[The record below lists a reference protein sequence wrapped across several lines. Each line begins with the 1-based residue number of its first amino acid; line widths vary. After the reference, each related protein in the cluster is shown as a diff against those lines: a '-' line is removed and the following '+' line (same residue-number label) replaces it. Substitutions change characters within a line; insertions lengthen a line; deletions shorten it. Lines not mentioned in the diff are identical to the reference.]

1 MNNIFFQVG
10 SLLDL
15 LGVPSHLYMIAD
27 FKEDD
32 KMMGEITSIL
42 DKTFTKDD
50 LEQMLMG
57 KDDGEPVV
65 DVGQMEKLLEED
77 MDVTLGENVI
87 EVVKKEEK
95 KELTPEEV
103 NWQKE
108 LAAAGYDPRIRRGDF
123 PFFGRNIIFSLAKMF
138 AIIG

>member
-1 MNNIFFQVG
+1 MVKVNKMNNIFFQVG

-87 EVVKKEEK
+87 EVVKKEEN
-95 KELTPEEV
+95 KELKPEEV
-103 NWQKE
+103 KWQKE
-108 LAAAGYDPRIRRGDF
+108 LAAAGYDPRIRR
-123 PFFGRNIIFSLAKMF
+123 
-138 AIIG
+138 

>member
-1 MNNIFFQVG
+1 MVKVNKMNNIFFQVG

-95 KELTPEEV
+95 KELKPEEV

-108 LAAAGYDPRIRRGDF
+108 LAAAGYDPRIRR
-123 PFFGRNIIFSLAKMF
+123 
-138 AIIG
+138 

>member
-1 MNNIFFQVG
+1 M
-10 SLLDL
+10 
-15 LGVPSHLYMIAD
+15 LGVPSHLYVIAD

-65 DVGQMEKLLEED
+65 DLGQMEKLLEED
-77 MDVTLGENVI
+77 MDVTLGENVV
-87 EVVKKEEK
+87 EVVKKEED
-95 KELTPEEV
+95 KELKPEDQK
-103 NWQKE
+103 WQKE
-108 LAAAGYDPRIRRGDF
+108 LVAAGYDPRIRR
-123 PFFGRNIIFSLAKMF
+123 
-138 AIIG
+138 